1 MKAQVAVIDLGFTH
15 FEGLMLPDGDYA
27 ISVPQIAI
35 LIQSNPNTASRD
47 FDRLL
52 GEGFSPSKKSVEG
65 TKALVNIV
73 DLPTFTK
80 ILYTIA
86 KRGNEIADALIQALL
101 DEGFERRF
109 DTAFGK
115 KVDEAE
121 YNERLA
127 LRMRRLLA
135 RRQWTDVLRDRY
147 IKCFGEKPTPKQF
160 KDWTVLA
167 NEVLFN
173 RKHFKCDRDN
183 MDLEEQRLIEHFEY
197 AAARQAKLNPDL
209 EPDVILGMALSVFS

>member
-1 MKAQVAVIDLGFTH
+1 MKAQVAVIDLGFTQ
-15 FEGLMLPDGDYA
+15 FEGLMLPNGDYA
-27 ISVPQIAI
+27 VAIPQIAT

-52 GEGFSPSKKSVEG
+52 GEGFSPSKQSIEG
-65 TKALVNIV
+65 TKALVNVV
-73 DLPTFTK
+73 DLPVFTK
-80 ILYTIA
+80 ILYAMA
-86 KRGNEIADALIQALL
+86 KRGNAISDALIQALL

-127 LRMRRLLA
+127 LRFRRLLA
-135 RRQWTDVLRDRY
+135 RRQWTDVLQERHIAFY
-147 IKCFGEKPTPKQF
+147 GEKPTPKQF

-183 MDLEEQRLIEHFEY
+183 MEFEEQRLIENFEY
-197 AAARQAKLNPDL
+197 TAARQAKLNPDL
-209 EPDVILGMALSVFS
+209 DPDQILGLSLSMFC